1 VDRVA
6 LTTSGVAEANTIL
19 DGGRLQVVS
28 PIVVLRTMSWR
39 GDVKRPL
46 AAG

>member
-19 DGGRLQVVS
+19 DGGPLQVVS
-28 PIVVLRTMSWR
+28 PIVGLRTTSWR
-39 GDVKRPL
+39 GNVKRPL